1 MPILGIMASAM
12 SANLWQPEGAYDS
25 LATVTVPSGGATSIT
40 FTGIPN
46 TYKHLQIRII
56 ANVSTTDA
64 INIRFNGDTAN
75 NYALHRLEGNGSAA
89 SASASTTR
97 SNIAILTG
105 AGFASTASTFGA
117 SIVDILDYT
126 STNKNKTT
134 RALSGSDRN
143 GSGGVELDSGL
154 WFATPAAITSINL
167 FPSSGT
173 IAQYSSF
180 ALYGCK

>member
-1 MPILGIMASAM
+1 MSPILGIFASSTPSVGDFESIATTTV
-12 SANLWQPEGAYDS
+12 GA
-25 LATVTVPSGGATSIT
+25 GGSTSIT
-40 FTGIPN
+40 FSSIAS

-56 ANVSTTDA
+56 GNVSTTDA

-89 SASASTTR
+89 SSSASTTR

-105 AGFASTASTFGA
+105 AGFASTANTFGA

-167 FPSSGT
+167 FPSTGT
-173 IAQYSSF
+173 IAQYSTF
-180 ALYGCK
+180 ALYGIK

>member
-1 MPILGIMASAM
+1 MILGILAS
-12 SANLWQPEGAYDS
+12 SQPAAAGDYES
-25 LATVTVPSGGATSIT
+25 IATVTVGSGGSSSINFSSIASDWT
-40 FTGIPN
+40 
-46 TYKHLQIRII
+46 HLQLRII

-97 SNIAILTG
+97 NNIAILTG

-126 STNKNKTT
+126 STNKAKTT

-143 GSGGVELDSGL
+143 GSGGIELDSGL

-167 FPSSGT
+167 YPSSGT
-173 IAQYSSF
+173 ISQYSHF
-180 ALYGCK
+180 ALYGIKSA